1 MPLGAPGETNLNGG
15 DLRSPSTPAP
25 RRSGPRRPVPGAPA
39 GGAFGPGAQQQ
50 TATGAG
56 GPIAPNRIAERGS
69 PYSGFAPTPE
79 YSSQGAWS
87 GWGDAGPTSGN
98 AANRAGQG
106 VHRGVTGLFGNNFT
120 VQDYYTLQHGEEAV
134 EQAMRSG
141 LDPAVYFSMKA
152 PGQEAASAWG
162 TNLPNAGKIIG
173 QQENAFDFRLQG
185 QQNRDDLIS
194 SQSAYQN
201 NMRDQYLQQYGTNM
215 AMTYE
220 LDALAREQMRQ
231 GYRTDKGIL
240 EQQKFR
246 ATELA
251 KADNSAGLLHNSN
264 MRGVLDTERG
274 LVGDEFSNRQNNL
287 NNQTVNLN
295 DTQRL
300 SFDQY
305 GVNDAFQAGRAQDLM
320 AQYGFNARGFANEQE
335 GLFADRA
342 TQMRANASNAAAS
355 GAFSSA
361 GFGDNNQDILGQY
374 SRGMDANT
382 LSLDQRNQ
390 ALDEQNRAIGN
401 NRENLSFGQQN
412 AQIGFRQEGQ
422 NIDFQ
427 QDQNR
432 LNTEGRYNQ
441 LTGQYSANDLQR
453 SQLMSARKGIDSLA
467 KEYGLRGQDL
477 RNQLDNALTG
487 MDIDVNQATI
497 RLGEMLNS
505 QNAQESAAA
514 MQFMQQVASMQ

>member
-1 MPLGAPGETNLNGG
+1 
-15 DLRSPSTPAP
+15 
-25 RRSGPRRPVPGAPA
+25 
-39 GGAFGPGAQQQ
+39 
-50 TATGAG
+50 
-56 GPIAPNRIAERGS
+56 
-69 PYSGFAPTPE
+69 
-79 YSSQGAWS
+79 
-87 GWGDAGPTSGN
+87 
-98 AANRAGQG
+98 
-106 VHRGVTGLFGNNFT
+106 
-120 VQDYYTLQHGEEAV
+120 
-134 EQAMRSG
+134 
-141 LDPAVYFSMKA
+141 
-152 PGQEAASAWG
+152 
-162 TNLPNAGKIIG
+162 
-173 QQENAFDFRLQG
+173 
-185 QQNRDDLIS
+185 
-194 SQSAYQN
+194 
-201 NMRDQYLQQYGTNM
+201 M